1 MQRMVAIAGSWFF
14 EVVRPTARSVPLSIA
29 LLATGPAAA
38 QTSAALGVN
47 EWAVYGAPYS
57 HARNSALP
65 GSAMLLVE
73 PGTPSPTPWS
83 RGAVLPIPDAIAA
96 GERITVV
103 FWARAARPTHLTIAV
118 QGPAP
123 NYARLTAADVN
134 LTERWQR
141 IVLRGTSPHGLA
153 AKSQSLSVPL
163 GQVAERIELG
173 PVAVLRG
180 TADDAAIAR
189 VFATFRPSEITTDVR
204 IASAPGVTLAGTLHY
219 PTATAETRAP
229 LVVVIQGHGPNG
241 RGGFT
246 EIIKR
251 LTAHGIAVL
260 EYDKRGVGQ
269 STGTYEEDAEKLAA
283 DAAAAVA
290 AMRRRP
296 DIDGRRIALV
306 GHSQG
311 GVIAPAVAVADPG
324 IAAIVMLAGSVGDG
338 LAYLRRAIYNQMIV
352 AGRPPEKAAT
362 AADAATMLLQA
373 RVDGKDAETIARLRA
388 TVIDRFEAA
397 GFPRPQ
403 AEGALAIIDTEEAGK
418 ASKLRSASD
427 LRSLAIPV
435 LAVFGSKDPLVVA
448 SDEAAETRKALANNP
463 RGQVVVL
470 EGLSHWFQEGAV
482 TGGEEEV
489 ARLGPNAGS
498 PRLVSL
504 VGDWLQKILAAK

>member
-1 MQRMVAIAGSWFF
+1 MQHMVAIAGSWFL
-14 EVVRPTARSVPLSIA
+14 EVVRPTARAVPLGIA
-29 LLATGPAAA
+29 LLATSPAAA

-47 EWAVYGAPYS
+47 EWAVYGAPYA
-57 HARNSALP
+57 HARDSAVP
-65 GSAMLLVE
+65 GSAILVVA

-83 RGAVLPIPDAIAA
+83 RGAVVPIPDALAA

-123 NYARLTAADVN
+123 DYARVTAADVN
-134 LTERWQR
+134 LTTRWKR
-141 IVLRGTSPHGLA
+141 IVLRGTAPHALA
-153 AKSQSLSVPL
+153 ATSQSLSVPL
-163 GQVAERIELG
+163 GQAAARVELG

-180 TADDAAIAR
+180 TADDTAIAR
-189 VFATFRPSEITTDVR
+189 AFAKFQPSEITTDVR
-204 IASAPGVTLAGTLHY
+204 IASAPGVTLAGTLHF
-219 PTATAETRAP
+219 PTATAQARVP

-246 EIIKR
+246 EIVKR

-269 STGTYEEDAEKLAA
+269 STGTYEEDAEKLTA
-283 DAAAAVA
+283 DAAAVVA

-311 GVIAPAVAVADPG
+311 GVIAPAVAAADPNV
-324 IAAIVMLAGSVGDG
+324 AAIVMLAGSVGDG

-352 AGRPPEKAAT
+352 AGRPPKRAAT
-362 AADAATMLLQA
+362 AADAATTLLQA
-373 RVDGKDAETIARLRA
+373 RVDGKDAETIVRLRA
-388 TVIDRFEAA
+388 TVIERFEAA

-403 AEGALAIIDTEEAGK
+403 AEGALAMIDTEEAGR

-427 LRSLAIPV
+427 LRSLVIPV

-448 SDEAAETRKALANNP
+448 SDEAAEARKALANNP

-470 EGLSHWFQEGAV
+470 EGLSHWFQEGTV

-498 PRLVSL
+498 PRLVTL
-504 VGDWLQKILAAK
+504 VGDWLQNVLTAK